1 MGQLK
6 LPLPPPKGGTL
17 NAWLLEN
24 LFLEFYMCGRYT
36 LHHSAT
42 EIAKRFGAGLDA
54 DPMTELIRPRYNVAP
69 SQMVPIVRQIGHQI
83 GEREMVG
90 CKWGLI
96 PFWAKDPA
104 IGNKLINAKAETLA
118 EKPSFKY
125 ALSQR
130 RCLIPADGFYEWQ
143 KKGKLPSQPMYV
155 RRRDGGLFAFA
166 GLWEEWK
173 APDGT
178 DAGERVQS
186 CTIITTEP
194 NELISQFHHRM
205 AVILTPEGEAAWL
218 ELKNKAA
225 DVLPLLRPYDLDDL
239 EAFPVSRAVNSPS
252 FEDAS
257 CVAPL
262 SA

>member
-1 MGQLK
+1 
-6 LPLPPPKGGTL
+6 
-17 NAWLLEN
+17 
-24 LFLEFYMCGRYT
+24 MCGRYT
-36 LHHSAT
+36 LHHSAKD
-42 EIAKRFGAGLDA
+42 IARRFGTSLA
-54 DPMTELIRPRYNVAP
+54 DDPIAELIRPRYNVAP
-69 SQMVPIVRQIGHQI
+69 SQIVPVIRQL

-118 EKPSFKY
+118 EKPSFKH
-125 ALSQR
+125 ALAKR

-143 KKGKLPSQPMYV
+143 KKGKAPSQPMFV
-155 RRRDGGLFAFA
+155 RRRDGDLFAFA

-173 APDGT
+173 APDG
-178 DAGERVQS
+178 ERLQS

-205 AVILTPEGEAAWL
+205 AVILKPEEEAAWL
-218 ELKNKAA
+218 DLKNKPA
-225 DVLPLLRPYDLDDL
+225 DVLPLLKPYGVDDL

-257 CVAPL
+257 CIEPVGL
-262 SA
+262 NTG